1 MQIYVPL
8 LLVNAADDPLVHES
22 LLSIPRALSG
32 MLKQSAPAVHICVPA
47 ASLSHHEPWFQSS
60 LTCLLTSLILW
71 EMYQASLNH
80 QSLELT
86 RLTLSRKNLSL
97 FRHLLLFWL
106 CVDSQHIIFKNGK
119 MLPCAFIPHWDLVG
133 RWVITVIVLI
143 ECRWT
148 APSADEGVGGT
159 CMDVLFGTQQ
169 PLKVL
174 QFRKKR

>member
-1 MQIYVPL
+1 MLLQLVTWNLNTKPLLVLVFFPFLPCFLMQIYVPL

-80 QSLELT
+80 QLLELT
-86 RLTLSRKNLSL
+86 RLTVSRKNLSL

-106 CVDSQHIIFKNGK
+106 
-119 MLPCAFIPHWDLVG
+119 
-133 RWVITVIVLI
+133 VLI
-143 ECRWT
+143 ASTLYSRMEKCFLV
-148 APSADEGVGGT
+148 PSFLIGI
-159 CMDVLFGTQQ
+159 
-169 PLKVL
+169 
-174 QFRKKR
+174 

>member
-1 MQIYVPL
+1 MLLQLVTWNLNTKPLLVLVFFPFLPCFLMQIYVPL

-106 CVDSQHIIFKNGK
+106 
-119 MLPCAFIPHWDLVG
+119 
-133 RWVITVIVLI
+133 VLI
-143 ECRWT
+143 ASTLYSRMEKCFLV
-148 APSADEGVGGT
+148 PSFLIGI
-159 CMDVLFGTQQ
+159 
-169 PLKVL
+169 
-174 QFRKKR
+174 